1 MNFIST
7 KLEPIG
13 EESNMWRVFK
23 LALLTTAALAVFPVG
38 EAAAATLTGA
48 PPIVIGHRGAS
59 GYRPEHT
66 LAAYELAI
74 EMGADFIEPD
84 LVSTKDGVLIARHEN
99 EISGTTDVAN
109 RPEFANRKTTKTI
122 DGKPVTG
129 WFTEDFTLAEIKTL
143 RAKERIPELRPG
155 SVKYDGLYEI
165 PTLQEVIDLAKK
177 KSAEKGRTIGIYP
190 ETKHPTYFDSIGL
203 SLEEPLVKI
212 LSENG
217 YTDADD
223 AVFIQSFEVANLKFL
238 KTLTNLPLVQLFDAS
253 TAKPYDFVVSGDS
266 RTYGDL
272 ITSSGLN
279 AIAQYASGIGPWK
292 RLIIPSET
300 VDKNG
305 DGQPDD
311 LNGDGVISD
320 ADKPLLQPTSLIS
333 DAHAAGLLVHAY
345 TFRSEDFFLAP
356 DYNGNPE
363 LEYEQFFKLGIDG
376 VFTDFP
382 DTAVAVRNR
391 IAGNPSKDVPEP
403 TTLLAFGILPIA
415 EILRRRQ
422 NKFKKA

>member
-1 MNFIST
+1 
-7 KLEPIG
+7 
-13 EESNMWRVFK
+13 MWRVFK

-292 RLIIPSET
+292 RLIIPAET
-300 VDKNG
+300 VDQNG

>member
-1 MNFIST
+1 
-7 KLEPIG
+7 
-13 EESNMWRVFK
+13 MWRVFK

-74 EMGADFIEPD
+74 EMGADYIEPD

-155 SVKYDGLYEI
+155 STKYDGLYEV

-238 KTLTNLPLVQLFDAS
+238 KTLTDLPLVQLFDAS
-253 TAKPYDFVVSGDS
+253 TAKPYDFVASGDS

-272 ITSSGLN
+272 LTSSGLN

-292 RLIIPSET
+292 RLIIPADT
-300 VDKNG
+300 VDNNG

-320 ADKPLLQPTSLIS
+320 ADKPLLQPTSLIN

-376 VFTDFP
+376 VFSDFP

-391 IAGNPSKDVPEP
+391 IAGDPSKDVPEP
-403 TTLLAFGILPIA
+403 TSLLAFGILPIA
-415 EILRRRQ
+415 EVLRRR
-422 NKFKKA
+422 KDGFKKA